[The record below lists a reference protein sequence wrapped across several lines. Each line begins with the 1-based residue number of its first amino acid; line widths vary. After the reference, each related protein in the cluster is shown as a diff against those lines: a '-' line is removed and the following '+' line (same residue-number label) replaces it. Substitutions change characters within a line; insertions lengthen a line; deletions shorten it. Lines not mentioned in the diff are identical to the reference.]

1 MENTTLTKQKPRS
14 SVVALLTALSMILPL
29 TLSMP
34 DVASASLCDDVA
46 SSTGGFFSC
55 GTETTSFTEFTGTL
69 SAPDASQYAP
79 GLSQNQDLR
88 SFIKNVVNFA
98 LGFLGLIA
106 VVIIIYG
113 GFLYVT
119 AAGNEEQAGK
129 GKKAI
134 TYPLIGIIIILSSF
148 ALVNTVLLAGGG
160 SDQGAGGGAAPSGT
174 PGGDENARRRAL
186 FAYAGSMVQS
196 VTRDFVTGYQNYTEI
211 NLDLQGLA
219 NVDFADNIQTPSDF
233 KTILEQKRSIL
244 TNIISKAGALSQIA
258 EQGRQAIV
266 NLDKY
271 IGVANTAITEMS
283 KGEVDQSTG
292 ARVVLDILSGGLNEL
307 FVKYGEQ
314 VDYNEFMADIE
325 NEFGENGTLVQA
337 NKKDFAQAIA
347 KSEDKLLVLYNLIKG
362 AGISPDVDTQFKL
375 VINTF
380 NGYITPPLLSSPLAF
395 AEAGNLTRF
404 FMRIALAQG
413 PQGSQ
418 GISTSITLAKEM
430 GNQEVLQI
438 VNYLSKLYDLVKDL
452 QFVYTVITADRTEGN
467 APLLVNFDGLKSL
480 DPNNQTIDASNDSDC
495 GNKGCYQWD
504 FGDGKSAKGVT
515 QSNIY
520 NSPGTYVVQLKI
532 KAPKA
537 GENQVQPADGIAIQ
551 TITVKPASSKIDLV
565 AKVNN
570 EEYPLSKYSG
580 QQQVVNVDELP
591 VTTKEAK
598 DGIDFIASGTTV
610 GSGNEAKKLI
620 DAKAP
625 ASVHWDFGDK
635 SLGTKNTKDGEPN
648 DANLQAS
655 NVTYQNPG
663 TYRVLFQVTD
673 EKGQKDSKFVNITV
687 SPIVARIKV
696 SPSSTGELTQEFTFD
711 GSSSSSDASKITT
724 YTWTVKDSEDKTPK
738 DKNGEELKVS
748 SETDSF
754 KWTFTKSGKYRIGLK
769 VSDGAADSAEFVTYV
784 YIKSKPSVAQYTYT
798 SPDPTH
804 PGVYVFD
811 AAPSFDPDGYD
822 GEILSYNWEVNPPN
836 CSYYKWD
843 TGKNAFET
851 GAGKP
856 CSALKDD
863 PSTTKGYSKDN
874 QRIKIKF
881 NGKDKYTVRLD
892 AQDITNDLGNSTPL
906 EQELNVENI
915 LDVAWSGTDDGSPI
929 VCLLGKSSADG
940 KCAADDKNT
949 KVNFAVLT
957 EHGIGCEIDTGD
969 GTKEQ
974 CEAIDPVTHI
984 GTASHSYSQSG
995 TYRVKVTVFD
1005 AEDNVNV
1012 ITRKVFIG
1020 GGEAPIA
1027 ALSVAK
1033 DGENIAVGD
1042 AAQILEGNRKTVFTF
1057 DASQSMNLD
1066 GSRRNLTYSWDFG
1079 DGTEK
1084 STKKTVTHVFA
1095 DASKEENTSSN
1106 PDYAYNVTLSV
1117 SDQETGKTSASKDG
1131 VKIHIK
1137 KEAPVI
1143 SGLVAVPAT
1152 SNTVTPVQVNVSAAG
1167 AGDADGKIVSYKWW
1181 YEQILPTPDDTPLGV
1196 QITAAPNAT
1205 LTIGTKGEENEKH
1218 TFKFGVTVT
1227 DNEGKTFDS
1236 SLLNQSSIPT
1246 VEVTNGPNKAPVAKF
1261 SVDKTSVFVCS
1272 TPEKPEQ
1279 CDVVNFSSSS
1289 TDPDKEGKIESYMW
1303 NFEGKGYT
1311 NPGDKD
1317 YDKANVSYIFTKP
1330 AKDGVQV
1337 RLKVRDNNGAES
1349 VSDPV
1354 KIFVDAKSVP
1364 PVAAFTSTQTDPGK
1378 KKIQFTSEGKSTA
1391 DEANGAKLK
1400 SWAWD
1405 FDVTSDFNGDGKN
1418 DNDVQATDVNPTFE
1432 YANFGIYRAKLTVT
1446 DDQGGTSSVSNFVNV
1461 KAPVVTQTQ
1470 QASAP
1475 LDARLTTTPP
1485 ASVADGRVH
1494 LQGDTGN
1501 VTFDFTGSTGDIKT
1515 YIIDKNVYFDGNG
1528 NGVKDDDEDYKATK
1542 PGTWTT
1548 PFARN
1553 YGNIRVRLTV
1563 IDGTG
1568 KKDTVDKDIVFD
1580 APPPPPSSPTPPPA
1594 SGSTTTQTGTG
1605 TDGKNQL
1612 SAFVLAGYEVVDWQL
1627 LLVSV
1632 AGFGIFI
1639 ASTLNKKKHD
1649 RPKSK

>member
-1 MENTTLTKQKPRS
+1 MVHTTSSKQKPRAR
-14 SVVALLTALSMILPL
+14 VVALLTVLSMILPFSL
-29 TLSMP
+29 ALPS
-34 DVASASLCDDVA
+34 VASAAVSCQDISD
-46 SSTGGFFSC
+46 SFGGFFSC
-55 GTETTSFTEFTGTL
+55 GTEMTSFTEFTGTL

-88 SFIKNVVNFA
+88 TFIKNIVNFA

-129 GKKAI
+129 AKKAI

-160 SDQGAGGGAAPSGT
+160 TDQGAGGGAAPAGGA
-174 PGGDENARRRAL
+174 GGDQNEQRRAL
-186 FAYAGSMVQS
+186 FAYAGSMVQT
-196 VTRDFVTGYQNYTEI
+196 VTRDFVTGYQNYSEI
-211 NLDLQGLA
+211 NQDIVQLGDVEFAQS
-219 NVDFADNIQTPSDF
+219 VDNPSDL
-233 KTILEQKRSIL
+233 KSIL
-244 TNIISKAGALSQIA
+244 QQKQSILRNIISKAGALSQVA
-258 EQGRQAIV
+258 EVAKKGDAI
-266 NLDKY
+266 LLKY
-271 IGVANTAITEMS
+271 INAANEALSSAAPKEGAGGSAGQVAC
-283 KGEVDQSTG
+283 
-292 ARVVLDILSGGLNEL
+292 DI
-307 FVKYGEQ
+307 FVPFCFLAHIPSASY
-314 VDYNEFMADIE
+314 DEFLTQIE
-325 NEFGENGTLVQA
+325 EEFGTDGSLVTA
-337 NKKDFAQAIA
+337 NKKDFAQAIGKA
-347 KSEDKLLVLYNLIKG
+347 EDRLLTLYNQIKG
-362 AGISPDVDTQFKL
+362 AGVSPDVNTQFIL

-380 NGYITPPLLSSPLAF
+380 NSLLTPPLLSSPLAYLRQ
-395 AEAGNLTRF
+395 GNILGF
-404 FMRIALAQG
+404 FVKTALAQA
-413 PQGSQ
+413 SNT
-418 GISTSITLAKEM
+418 GISTSMTLAKEL
-430 GNQEVLQI
+430 GNQDVLQI

-452 QFVYTVITADRTEGN
+452 QFVYTIITADKTEGN

-480 DPNNQTIDASNDSDC
+480 DPNNQTIPDVNYLW
-495 GNKGCYQWD
+495 N
-504 FGDGKSAKGVT
+504 FGESADRNAT
-515 QSNIY
+515 QATGAVSSKIY
-520 NSPGTYVVQLKI
+520 SKPGTYIVQLKI
-532 KAPKA
+532 TAPKA
-537 GENQVQPADGIAIQ
+537 GANQSQPADGIGYV
-551 TITVKPASSKIDLV
+551 TIVVKPASSRINLT
-565 AKVNN
+565 AQVNSN
-570 EEYPLSKYSG
+570 VYPLSQYVG
-580 QQQVVNVDELP
+580 NIQTVNVEQLP
-591 VTTKEAK
+591 VTT
-598 DGIDFIASGTTV
+598 
-610 GSGNEAKKLI
+610 NEAKNGI
-620 DAKAP
+620 TFSAKETKIGTGSEAKNLLNAAP
-625 ASVHWDFGDK
+625 PAQVRWDFGDK
-635 SLGTKNTKDGEPN
+635 SLGTDNTKTGPPN
-648 DANLQAS
+648 DQNLSVS
-655 NVTYQNPG
+655 NVKYSKEGN
-663 TYRVLFQVTD
+663 YRVLLQVTD
-673 EKGQKDSKFVNITV
+673 ERGVADSKFVNVNV
-687 SPIVARIKV
+687 SPIVARV
-696 SPSSTGELTQEFTFD
+696 TVGPSNVGDLSREFTFD

-724 YTWTVKDSEDKTPK
+724 YTWTITDADGNPVKNAD
-738 DKNGEELKVS
+738 
-748 SETDSF
+748 ETEF
-754 KWTFTKSGKYRIGLK
+754 KPGNVDNFKHKFTRSGRYTVTLK
-769 VSDGAADSAEFVTYV
+769 VSDGASDSQDFVTTV
-784 YIKSKPSVAQYTYT
+784 TVNSKPSIAQFDY
-798 SPDPTH
+798 SNPDPTQ
-804 PGVYVFD
+804 PNIYILDGNSSY
-811 AAPSFDPDGYD
+811 DPDGFE
-822 GEILSYNWEVNPPN
+822 GQVLSYSWEVNPPN
-836 CSYYKWD
+836 CIYSKWD
-843 TGKNAFET
+843 NATNTFSET
-851 GAGKP
+851 ANP
-856 CSALKDD
+856 CDKLKDEGGA
-863 PSTTKGYSKDN
+863 TGNGFNKDN
-874 QRIKIKF
+874 QRLKIKF
-881 NGKDKYTVRLD
+881 NAKDKFTVRLD
-892 AQDITNDLGNSTPL
+892 AQDIKNDIGNSTPL
-906 EQELNVENI
+906 EQDINVENI
-915 LDVAWSGTDDGSPI
+915 LDVAWGGTDDGSPI
-929 VCLLGKSSADG
+929 VCQLGKASADG

-949 KVNFAVLT
+949 KVTFIVRT
-957 EHGIGCEIDTGD
+957 EHGIGCEIDAGD

-974 CEAIDPVTHI
+974 CGAIDPGTRI

-995 TYRVKVTVFD
+995 TYKVKATVFD
-1005 AEDNVNV
+1005 AEDNANA

-1020 GGEAPIA
+1020 GGEAPVA

-1042 AAQILEGNRKTVFTF
+1042 ASQILEGNRMTVFTF

-1079 DGTEK
+1079 DGTDK

-1095 DASKEENTSSN
+1095 DTNKEQTSSSS
-1106 PDYAYNVTLSV
+1106 PDYVYNVTLSV
-1117 SDQETGKTSASKDG
+1117 SDQDSGKKSTAPDG

-1137 KEAPVI
+1137 KEPPTF
-1143 SGLVAVPAT
+1143 SGLVAVPAN
-1152 SNTVTPVQVNVSAAG
+1152 SNTITPVQVEVSAVG
-1167 AGDADGKIVSYKWW
+1167 ANDPDGKIVSYKWW
-1181 YEQILPTPDDTPLGV
+1181 YEQVLPTPDDTPLGV

-1205 LTIGTKGEENEKH
+1205 LTIGTNGEEKDKH
-1218 TFKFGVTVT
+1218 TYKFGVTVT
-1227 DNEGKTFDS
+1227 DNEGVTFDS
-1236 SLLNQSSIPT
+1236 GKLNQDSLPSI
-1246 VEVTNGPNKAPVAKF
+1246 EVTDGPNKAPVAKF

-1378 KKIQFTSEGKSTA
+1378 KKIQFTDKSTS
-1391 DEANGAKLK
+1391 DEINGAKLK
-1400 SWAWD
+1400 SWSWD

-1418 DNDVQATDVNPTFE
+1418 DNDIQATDVNPTFE

-1470 QASAP
+1470 QTSAP

-1494 LQGDTGN
+1494 LQGDSGN

-1580 APPPPPSSPTPPPA
+1580 ALPPPPSSPTPPPG
-1594 SGSTTTQTGTG
+1594 SGSMTTQTGTG

-1649 RPKSK
+1649 RSKSK